1 MEPWFDNQTAGM
13 IGGIVGTGMGI
24 LGALIGCS
32 CWFFVSKGWKKPVYA
47 MFISGIAI
55 SSALLD
61 AGIVALCVK
70 QPYHVWYVF
79 LHPGLIGII
88 ILPLF
93 LLMARNRF
101 MAREMKKMQAED
113 L

>member
-13 IGGIVGTGMGI
+13 IGGIIGAGIGI

-32 CWFFVSKGWKKPVYA
+32 CGICVSKGWKKPVYA
-47 MFISGIAI
+47 MFILGIAI
-55 SSALLD
+55 SGALFVT
-61 AGIVALCVK
+61 GIVALGVK
-70 QPYHVWYVF
+70 QPYHVWY
-79 LHPGLIGII
+79 G
-88 ILPLF
+88 F
-93 LLMARNRF
+93 LLPGFIGTIIFPCLLPVVRNRF

>member
-13 IGGIVGTGMGI
+13 IGGIIGTGFGI
-24 LGALIGCS
+24 LGSLIGCS

-61 AGIVALCVK
+61 TGIVALWAK
-70 QPYHVWYVF
+70 QPFHVWCVF
-79 LHPGLIGII
+79 LYPGLWGII
-88 ILPLF
+88 IFGAF
-93 LLMARNRF
+93 LLVARNRF
-101 MAREMKKMQAED
+101 MAREMKKMQAAD

>member
-13 IGGIVGTGMGI
+13 IGGIIGTGIGI

-32 CWFFVSKGWKKPVYA
+32 GWFFVSKGWKKPVYA
-47 MFISGIAI
+47 MFISVIAI
-55 SSALLD
+55 SSASLVT
-61 AGIVALCVK
+61 GIVALCVK

-79 LHPGLIGII
+79 LLFGVIDII
-88 ILPLF
+88 VFGVF
-93 LLMARNRF
+93 LLMARNLF
-101 MAREMKKMQAED
+101 MAREMKKMQAAD